1 MTDHAAPAFYAR
13 RGSGLADWWTLL
25 HPPYT
30 LWHLSY
36 VVLGAAIAR
45 TRDWAALGLSVLAF
59 FLAVGLAAHA
69 FDELRGRPLQTGIR
83 TSTLWVV
90 AWLALA
96 AAVVLGII
104 GAFLWN
110 GPNWALAAAVPAGA
124 TLVVGYNLEL
134 FDGRLHNDHAF
145 AWGWGGFPVVVG
157 YLAQSPR
164 PTLTNLAAAV
174 LATLAA
180 VSTSYAQRALSTPAR
195 RLRRHTA
202 SVSGS
207 LTRADGT
214 VLPLDQATLLAPLER
229 GLRAL
234 SYAAP
239 LIATAVWLAGAGRVQ

>member
-69 FDELRGRPLQTGIR
+69 LDELRGRPLQTGIR

-96 AAVVLGII
+96 AAASAQLDPFQRN
-104 GAFLWN
+104 A
-110 GPNWALAAAVPAGA
+110 PMMPRTTAAVPIGA
-124 TLVVGYNLEL
+124 ALVVGYNLEL

-145 AWGWGGFPVVVG
+145 AWAWGGFPVVVG

-180 VSTSYAQRALSTPAR
+180 VSTSYAQRTLSTPAR

-214 VLPLDQATLLAPLER
+214 VLRLDQATLLAPLER